1 MNTVSVNI
9 TLFLGQ
15 LRPPKQTLKERKCLD
30 WVSNRDRWLLNQTP
44 YRLRY
49 MAWVSAEGEKS
60 ISIKRKCKDW
70 ESNPGPLA
78 LVTQIPAALF
88 AQGVSG
94 RSRND
99 LNQRKCP
106 DQLSSPGLLALKADT
121 IPAALY
127 DLDISR
133 GEESIYMKGNA
144 RTKYQTR
151 DLWLLSQTPYW
162 LHYMA
167 WVSAEGKTSISMK
180 GSA

>member
-1 MNTVSVNI
+1 M
-9 TLFLGQ
+9 
-15 LRPPKQTLKERKCLD
+15 
-30 WVSNRDRWLLNQTP
+30 SNQDRWLLNQIP
-44 YRLRY
+44 YRLGISRR
-49 MAWVSAEGEKS
+49 GRINIHEK
-60 ISIKRKCKDW
+60 KCMDW

-94 RSRND
+94 RGRNY

-106 DQLSSPGLLALKADT
+106 DQVSSPGLLALKADT

-144 RTKYQTR
+144 RTRYQTR
-151 DLWLLSQTPYW
+151 DFWLLSQTPYW

-180 GSA
+180 GSARTRYHTRDLWVLYMRSIFIDIQFV